1 MPSKST
7 PFLIDLD
14 AEAHERDAGP
24 IQTPRPS
31 RHGPAPDQSLD
42 SFRQAC
48 GVGGPLRLDLEYPIG
63 RPPIPTEFAPP
74 FVLVGRDTAADL
86 NLDDSAVSR
95 RHAFLQVIDGHV
107 FAVDLGSRTGLLWGN
122 QSRRAGWLAP
132 GQALDIGPFA
142 LRLPDGAAGP
152 VPDWDPLA
160 SRKSNHD
167 PLPAVELEILTGSR
181 KGTRGRMNRVFALMG
196 HAPECRARLAARNVS
211 RYHCGLLRTPRGTWV
226 VDLLT
231 AHGTHVNET
240 RVRWAK
246 LADGDELRVG
256 EVRFGVRYRS
266 AAKAGAPGLR
276 TLSDPPAE
284 EPRTP
289 VEVEPLRTRIAE
301 LEQTATAARERAETE
316 RQARERIEAEV
327 AETRARLAESEQRL
341 AVAEQAHAQRETERA
356 SARQALATAE
366 QDRDAARSEA
376 DHLRARL
383 ADAERAAAEAS
394 ERAAAGR
401 AALDAARVEIEQLQ
415 AWVSELEVARA
426 ESLAA
431 TQSREAEAAAR
442 VRELE
447 QALAE
452 RDRAHESAASAERR
466 EREQVVAALRA
477 ELQSARAAAERERQS
492 AEAARAQ
499 WEAERAD
506 LRNEIARFAHEHEQ
520 IVANLRA
527 KSEADRAAVAQLQA
541 RAEEWERL
549 ATDHDRATTQARSQ
563 IAKLEQA
570 HAAAAQT
577 HAQLE
582 TERTKLQESLA
593 ALEHERQAAESART
607 QWEAERASLQNEI
620 ARLAREQEQIL
631 AARRAE
637 SEARRAAIEQ
647 LQAQAAEWERAAK
660 DHEHAATEAR
670 ARLADLEQAHTDA
683 AQTHAQRETERTK
696 LQQSLT
702 ALERDRDATRSE
714 LNQLRSRLAELEQ
727 AAADAREQAETERT
741 NREETR
747 REMERFR
754 TGEQQAQAR
763 VRELEQAIAG
773 REQAREAEAASGRVA
788 QGQWEAERANLRNEI
803 ARLKREVAA
812 LRDGTRL
819 VEPTPRADAPRRAD
833 DEQTLGRELR
843 FGDLG
848 VTPSAARVRA
858 YTSTTAAGRKMTHE
872 PALVVELALT
882 NHNPEQTLTAHGQAR
897 SARLEDSTG
906 RAFRALRATN
916 ELGLENAIDGQIR
929 SGAGREVLADA
940 DERDVLVFEPPGPD
954 AGDLVLILDA
964 AKYGGTGSVRVRIP
978 QSAWQSPAE

>member
-7 PFLIDLD
+7 PFIIDLD

-24 IQTPRPS
+24 TQTPYPPK
-31 RHGPAPDQSLD
+31 HGPVPDQSLEL
-42 SFRQAC
+42 FRQAC
-48 GVGGPLRLDLEYPIG
+48 GIGGPLRLDLEYPIG
-63 RPPIPTEFAPP
+63 RPAIPTEFAPP

-86 NLDDSAVSR
+86 NLDDPAVSR
-95 RHAFLQVIDGHV
+95 RHAFLQVIGGHV

-160 SRKSNHD
+160 SRKSSHD
-167 PLPAVELEILTGSR
+167 PLPAVELEILSGSR

-231 AHGTHVNET
+231 AHGTYVNES

-246 LADGDELRVG
+246 LSDGDELRVG
-256 EVRFGVRYRS
+256 DVRFGVRYRP
-266 AAKAGAPGLR
+266 AAKNGTPSLR
-276 TLSDPPAE
+276 TLSAPPAQG
-284 EPRTP
+284 PRTP
-289 VEVEPLRTRIAE
+289 AEVEPPRARVAE
-301 LEQTATAARERAETE
+301 LEQAVAEARSQSEAE
-316 RQARERIEAEV
+316 RQARERADAEV
-327 AETRARLAESEQRL
+327 AEARARLAELEQRL
-341 AVAEQAHAQRETERA
+341 AEGTQTHAQREAER
-356 SARQALATAE
+356 ATAE
-366 QDRDAARSEA
+366 QERDAARAEA
-376 DHLRARL
+376 DQLRARL
-383 ADAERAAAEAS
+383 EDAERTATDAS
-394 ERAAAGR
+394 ERAATER
-401 AALDAARVEIEQLQ
+401 TALDAARVEIEQLQ

-431 TQSREAEAAAR
+431 TQSRDAETAAR

-447 QALAE
+447 QSLAE
-452 RDRAHESAASAERR
+452 RERSHESAAAADHAERR
-466 EREQVVAALRA
+466 ELEQAVAALRA
-477 ELQSARAAAERERQS
+477 ELQSAQATTERKRQA
-492 AEAARAQ
+492 AEAAREQ

-506 LRNEIARFAHEHEQ
+506 LRNETARLAHEHEQ

-527 KSEADRAAVAQLQA
+527 KSEADRATVAQLQA

-549 ATDHDRATTQARSQ
+549 ATDHDRASTAARTQ
-563 IAKLEQA
+563 IAKLEQSHAEAARA
-570 HAAAAQT
+570 HAE
-577 HAQLE
+577 LE
-582 TERTKLQESLA
+582 AERAKSQQALA
-593 ALEHERQAAESART
+593 ALEHERQSADSARARR
-607 QWEAERASLQNEI
+607 EAERADLRDEI
-620 ARLAREQEQIL
+620 ARLAREQEQIV

-637 SEARRAAIEQ
+637 SDIKRAAIEQ
-647 LQAQAAEWERAAK
+647 LQAQAAERERAGK

-670 ARLADLEQAHTDA
+670 ARLAELEQAHAEA

-696 LQQSLT
+696 LQQALS

-714 LNQLRSRLAELEQ
+714 LSQLRSQLAELER
-727 AAADAREQAETERT
+727 AVADARKQTETERT
-741 NREETR
+741 KREGTQ
-747 REMERFR
+747 REMEQFQ
-754 TGEQQAQAR
+754 TGEQQAHAR
-763 VRELEQAIAG
+763 VRELEQKLAE
-773 REQAREAEAASGRVA
+773 REQAHDAAAATGRTA
-788 QGQWEAERANLRNEI
+788 RDQWEAERARLRNEV

-812 LRDGTRL
+812 LRDGTQL
-819 VEPTPRADAPRRAD
+819 VELVPEAADEPA
-833 DEQTLGRELR
+833 LGRELR

-848 VTPSAARVRA
+848 VTPSGARVRA

-872 PALVVELALT
+872 PALVVELALK
-882 NHNPEQTLTAHGQAR
+882 NYNPEQTLTAHGQVR
-897 SARLEDSTG
+897 SARLEDDAG
-906 RAFRALRATN
+906 HAYRALRATN

-929 SGAGREVLADA
+929 SGSGRAVRADA

-964 AKYGGTGSVRVRIP
+964 AKYGGTGTVKVRIP
-978 QSAWQSPAE
+978 QFAWHPVGE